1 MRRTGSPPGG
11 SCEVDTVTTTQYD
24 PIADAI
30 EENPEEVARLFRRL
44 GLVNE
49 LLDAVDLATAAMDDE
64 MASSLAGTGSLLAE
78 SADGVATRETVG
90 LAKSVGENADELESA
105 LETLLRLERAGTL
118 DDLGELADAASLAT
132 SAVDDEMVATL
143 ARKGGSLG
151 EVADAAADPDT
162 VRGIEAALDGIGEAG
177 AEEAERVGVVGLLR
191 ALRDPDVQRGVGFL
205 VAAARSTGEGL

>member
-1 MRRTGSPPGG
+1 
-11 SCEVDTVTTTQYD
+11 VDAVTTTESD

-49 LLDAVDLATAAMDDE
+49 LLDAVDLATAAVDDE
-64 MASSLAGTGSLLAE
+64 MAASLAGTGALLAE
-78 SADGVATRETVG
+78 TADGVATTETAS
-90 LAKSVGENADELESA
+90 LAESVGANAGELESA
-105 LETLLRLERAGTL
+105 LDTLLRLERTGTL

-132 SAVDDEMVATL
+132 SALDDEMVATL

-151 EVADAAADPDT
+151 EAVDAAADPDT
-162 VRGIEAALDGIGEAG
+162 VQGVEAMLDGIGEAS
-177 AEEAERVGVVGLLR
+177 AEEPERVGAIGLLR

-205 VAAARSTGEGL
+205 VAVARATGEGLDGKPE